1 MSGHSKW
8 STIKR
13 KKAAA
18 DAKRGQLFTKLA
30 RELTVAARQGGGDP
44 EANVRLRLAVDKA
57 RQANMPKENI
67 ERAVQRGT
75 GELKGAELQEIFYE
89 GYAPHGVALILATFT
104 DNRNRAVAEIRRTL
118 ERNGG
123 HLGELGSVTWLFESK
138 GLIVVE
144 GDGDEAERAA
154 LKAIDAG
161 ADDVVVDGQVVSVY
175 TAADDL
181 MRVRGELEGQGLT
194 VSSADLTMVPKSY
207 AQLEEEESLRIM
219 RLIDDLEELDDV
231 QQVFSNLDISEAVMA
246 RFERFAER
254 ANGIQ

>member
-18 DAKRGQLFTKLA
+18 DAKRGRLFTKLA

-44 EANVRLRLAVDKA
+44 EANLRLRLAVDKA

-67 ERAVQRGT
+67 ERAIQRGT

-89 GYAPHGVALILATFT
+89 GYAPNGVALILATFT
-104 DNRNRAVAEIRRTL
+104 DNRNRAVADIRRTL

-123 HLGELGSVTWLFESK
+123 HLGESGSVTWLFEPK

-144 GDGDEAERAA
+144 GDGDGAERAA
-154 LKAIDAG
+154 LQAIDAG
-161 ADDVVVDGQVVSVY
+161 ADDVVIDGQVVSVY
-175 TAADDL
+175 TASDDL
-181 MRVRGELEGQGLT
+181 VRVREDLESQGLT

-207 AQLEEEESLRIM
+207 AQLAADESLRVM

-231 QQVFSNLDISEAVMA
+231 QQVFSNLDISDEVMA
-246 RFERFAER
+246 RYGVE
-254 ANGIQ
+254 